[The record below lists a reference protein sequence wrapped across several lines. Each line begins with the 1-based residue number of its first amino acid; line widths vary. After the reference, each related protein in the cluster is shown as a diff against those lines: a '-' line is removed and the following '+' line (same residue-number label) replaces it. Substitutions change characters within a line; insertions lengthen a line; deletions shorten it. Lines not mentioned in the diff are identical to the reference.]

1 MADLDDTGTQSGTDP
16 AQSGTGT
23 GTGAENGGTGTGTGT
38 DDTGSAGA
46 SGAKETPPTGQYTEA
61 EMEAV
66 RNRMRAADQRAAQ
79 HEAELKQLRDK
90 DLPELEKL
98 NRDFAEVTKER
109 DKLKADNSSIRLENE
124 FLKNNKFKWKNAAA
138 ALKLADLSK
147 VEIHEDGTVTGLTA
161 ALDGLAK
168 TDPYL
173 LDKSEEETPLP
184 ETKGSTGV
192 PGTNGR
198 NAGQTGSNLK
208 GMAAR
213 MPALRSRGLG

>member
-23 GTGAENGGTGTGTGT
+23 GTGAENGGTGTGT

-46 SGAKETPPTGQYTEA
+46 SGTKETPPTGQYTEA

-98 NRDFAEVTKER
+98 NRDFAEVAKER
-109 DKLKADNSSIRLENE
+109 DALKATVNETRLENE

-147 VEIHEDGTVTGLTA
+147 VEVHEDGSVTGLTA
-161 ALDGLAK
+161 ALDALAK
-168 TDPYL
+168 TDSYL
-173 LDKSEEETPLP
+173 LDKSEEDTPEP
-184 ETKGSTGV
+184 RGSTGV